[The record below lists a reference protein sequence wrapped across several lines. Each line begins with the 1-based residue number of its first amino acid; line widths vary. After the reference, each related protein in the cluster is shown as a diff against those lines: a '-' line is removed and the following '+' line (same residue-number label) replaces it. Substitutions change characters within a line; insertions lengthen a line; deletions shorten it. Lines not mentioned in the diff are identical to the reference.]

1 MNRKRFLDLAKVIV
15 SLILIILLLREIG
28 LQETLEKL
36 LHVHPGYLLAALVAA
51 LLGVVVRAYRW
62 QVLLSALEVEVPLG
76 QLTALYFIGFL
87 FTNVLPTGFG
97 GDPIRMYEL
106 SRYTHRTAESAG
118 TVLADRFFGL
128 IVLQAMAVVA
138 LVFGHQL
145 VEPWMIAFTVLLF
158 VGSLVAVWLLLNRRL
173 WQSLG
178 ERLKPLA
185 SLGQKQGPVLSK
197 GCPEPNRRV
206 EGPVLSKIVGKVGNF
221 SMAEGLKRFYE
232 SLYGYNVPTVG
243 KTLGVSLVFNILLIT
258 MNHLLGLSLGA
269 RVSIW
274 YYFLFVPITSIVTM
288 LPVSF
293 AGLGVREGAYVFL
306 FTQTG
311 MPQETALSLSLLVY
325 VISIFTPG
333 LIGGVI
339 YVLKGARDYAATEAL
354 QRTRELNGKGE
365 EG

>member
-1 MNRKRFLDLAKVIV
+1 M
-15 SLILIILLLREIG
+15 
-28 LQETLEKL
+28 
-36 LHVHPGYLLAALVAA
+36 HPGYLLAALVVA

-62 QVLLSALEVEVPLG
+62 QVLLSALEIEVPLG

-138 LVFGHQL
+138 LAFSYQL

-158 VGSLVAVWLLLNRRL
+158 VGSLVVVWLLLNRRL
-173 WQSLG
+173 WQRLG
-178 ERLKPLA
+178 ERLNPLA
-185 SLGQKQGPVLSK
+185 SLGQKQKLAPSPALSK
-197 GCPEPNRRV
+197 A
-206 EGPVLSKIVGKVGNF
+206 EGIV
-221 SMAEGLKRFYE
+221 EGLKRFYE
-232 SLYGYNVPTVG
+232 SLHGYNLAAVG

-258 MNHLLGLSLGA
+258 MNYLLGLSLGD

-274 YYFLFVPITSIVTM
+274 YYFLFVPITSIVTL

-306 FTQTG
+306 FTQAG
-311 MPQETALSLSLLVY
+311 MPRETALSLSLLVY
-325 VISIFTPG
+325 VISIFAPG

-339 YVLKGARDYAATEAL
+339 YVLKGARDYAA
-354 QRTRELNGKGE
+354 E
-365 EG
+365 EE

>member
-1 MNRKRFLDLAKVIV
+1 MNRKRLLDLAKVIV
-15 SLILIILLLREIG
+15 SLILIFLLLREIG
-28 LQETLEKL
+28 WQETLEKL
-36 LHVHPGYLLAALVAA
+36 LQVHPGYLLAALIVA

-62 QVLLSALEVEVPLG
+62 QVLLSALEIEVPLG

-97 GDPIRMYEL
+97 GDPVRMYEL
-106 SRYTHRTAESAG
+106 SRYTHRAAESAG

-138 LVFGHQL
+138 LAFGYQL

-158 VGSLVAVWLLLNRRL
+158 VGSLVAVWLLLNRRF

-185 SLGQKQGPVLSK
+185 SLGQKQGTA
-197 GCPEPNRRV
+197 
-206 EGPVLSKIVGKVGNF
+206 LSKIVGQVSNF
-221 SMAEGLKRFYE
+221 SIAEGLKRLYE
-232 SLYGYNVPTVG
+232 SLHGYNAAAVV

-258 MNHLLGLSLGA
+258 MNYLLGLSLGT

-274 YYFLFVPITSIVTM
+274 YYFLFVPITSIVTI

-306 FTQTG
+306 FTQAG
-311 MPQETALSLSLLVY
+311 MPRETALSLSLLVY
-325 VISIFTPG
+325 VVSIFAPG
-333 LIGGVI
+333 LIGGVV
-339 YVLKGARDYAATEAL
+339 YVLKGARDYAA
-354 QRTRELNGKGE
+354 K

>member
-1 MNRKRFLDLAKVIV
+1 MNKKRLLDLAKVIV
-15 SLILIILLLREIG
+15 SLILIFLLLREIG
-28 LQETLEKL
+28 WQETLKKL
-36 LHVHPGYLLAALVAA
+36 LQAHPGYLLAALVVA

-118 TVLADRFFGL
+118 TVIADRFFGL

-138 LVFGHQL
+138 LPFGYWL
-145 VEPWMIAFTVLLF
+145 VEPWMIAFTVLLLA
-158 VGSLVAVWLLLNRRL
+158 GSLAAVWLLLNRQL

-178 ERLKPLA
+178 ERLKHLAPLA
-185 SLGQKQGPVLSK
+185 QKQGSI
-197 GCPEPNRRV
+197 
-206 EGPVLSKIVGKVGNF
+206 LSKIAGRVGNL
-221 SMAEGLKRFYE
+221 SIAEGLKRFYQ
-232 SLYGYNVPTVG
+232 SLRGYNAPAVG
-243 KTLGVSLVFNILLIT
+243 KTLGVSLIFNILLIT
-258 MNHLLGLSLGA
+258 MNYLIGLSLGA
-269 RVSIW
+269 RGSIW

-293 AGLGVREGAYVFL
+293 AGLGVREGAYVLL
-306 FTQTG
+306 FTQAG
-311 MPQETALSLSLLVY
+311 MLRQTALSLSLLVY

-339 YVLKGARDYAATEAL
+339 YALKGARDYAA
-354 QRTRELNGKGE
+354 E

>member
-1 MNRKRFLDLAKVIV
+1 MNRKRLLDLAKVIV
-15 SLILIILLLREIG
+15 SLILIFLLLREIG

-36 LHVHPGYLLAALVAA
+36 LQVQPGYLLAALVVA

-62 QVLLSALEVEVPLG
+62 QILLSALEVEVPLG
-76 QLTALYFIGFL
+76 QLIALYFIGFL

-106 SRYTHRTAESAG
+106 SRYTHKTAESAG

-138 LVFGHQL
+138 LAFGYQL

-158 VGSLVAVWLLLNRRL
+158 VVSLVTVWLLLNRRL

-185 SLGQKQGPVLSK
+185 SLDQKQGSVLS
-197 GCPEPNRRV
+197 PA
-206 EGPVLSKIVGKVGNF
+206 LSKAEGI
-221 SMAEGLKRFYE
+221 AEGLKRFYE
-232 SLYGYNVPTVG
+232 SLHGYNIAAVG
-243 KTLGVSLVFNILLIT
+243 KTLGVSLVFNISLIT
-258 MNHLLGLSLGA
+258 MNYLLGLSLGT
-269 RVSIW
+269 RISIW
-274 YYFLFVPITSIVTM
+274 YYFLFVPITSIVTL

-306 FTQTG
+306 FTQAG
-311 MPQETALSLSLLVY
+311 MPRETALSLSLLVY
-325 VISIFTPG
+325 VVNIFAPG

-339 YVLKGARDYAATEAL
+339 YVLKGARDYAA
-354 QRTRELNGKGE
+354 K

>member
-28 LQETLEKL
+28 LQETLGKL
-36 LHVHPGYLLAALVAA
+36 LQVHPGYLLAALIVA

-62 QVLLSALEVEVPLG
+62 QVLLSALEIEVPLG

-138 LVFGHQL
+138 LAFGYQL
-145 VEPWMIAFTVLLF
+145 VEPWMIGFTVLLF
-158 VGSLVAVWLLLNRRL
+158 VGSLVAVWLLLNRQL

-185 SLGQKQGPVLSK
+185 SLGQKQGSIP
-197 GCPEPNRRV
+197 
-206 EGPVLSKIVGKVGNF
+206 SKIVGQVGNL
-221 SMAEGLKRFYE
+221 SIVEGFKRFYE
-232 SLYGYNVPTVG
+232 SLHGYNIAAVG

-258 MNHLLGLSLGA
+258 MNYLLGLSLGT

-274 YYFLFVPITSIVTM
+274 YYFLFVPITSIVTI

-293 AGLGVREGAYVFL
+293 AGLGVREGAYVLL
-306 FTQTG
+306 FIQAG
-311 MPQETALSLSLLVY
+311 MPRETALSLSLLVY
-325 VISIFTPG
+325 VISIFAPG
-333 LIGGVI
+333 LIGGII
-339 YVLKGARDYAATEAL
+339 YVLKGARDYAA
-354 QRTRELNGKGE
+354 E

>member
-1 MNRKRFLDLAKVIV
+1 MNRKRLLDLAKVIV
-15 SLILIILLLREIG
+15 SLILIFLLLREIG
-28 LQETLEKL
+28 WQETLEKL
-36 LHVHPGYLLAALVAA
+36 LQVHPGYLLAALIVA

-62 QVLLSALEVEVPLG
+62 QVLLSALEIEVPLG

-106 SRYTHRTAESAG
+106 SRYTHRAAESAG

-138 LVFGHQL
+138 LAFGYQL

-158 VGSLVAVWLLLNRRL
+158 VGSLVAVWLLLNRQF

-178 ERLKPLA
+178 ERLEPLA
-185 SLGQKQGPVLSK
+185 SLGQKQGTALS
-197 GCPEPNRRV
+197 R
-206 EGPVLSKIVGKVGNF
+206 IVGQVGNL
-221 SMAEGLKRFYE
+221 SIAEGLKRLYE
-232 SLYGYNVPTVG
+232 SLHGYNAAAVV

-258 MNHLLGLSLGA
+258 MNYLLGLSLGA
-269 RVSIW
+269 RVSVW
-274 YYFLFVPITSIVTM
+274 YYFLFVPITSIVTI

-306 FTQTG
+306 FIQAG
-311 MPQETALSLSLLVY
+311 MPRETALSLSLLVY
-325 VISIFTPG
+325 VVSIFAPG
-333 LIGGVI
+333 LIGGVV
-339 YVLKGARDYAATEAL
+339 YVLKGARDYAA
-354 QRTRELNGKGE
+354 K

>member
-1 MNRKRFLDLAKVIV
+1 MNRKRLLDLAKVVV
-15 SLILIILLLREIG
+15 SLILIVLLLREIG
-28 LQETLEKL
+28 WRETLTKL
-36 LHVHPGYLLAALVAA
+36 LQAHPGYLLAALVVA

-76 QLTALYFIGFL
+76 HLTALYFIGFL

-97 GDPIRMYEL
+97 GDPVRMYEL
-106 SRYTHRTAESAG
+106 SRCTHRAAESAG

-138 LVFGHQL
+138 LPFSYRL
-145 VEPWMIAFTVLLF
+145 VEPWMIAFTMLLF
-158 VGSLVAVWLLLNRRL
+158 VGSLVSVWLLLNRRL

-185 SLGQKQGPVLSK
+185 SLGRGQGSALGK
-197 GCPEPNRRV
+197 GKAA
-206 EGPVLSKIVGKVGNF
+206 GIVT
-221 SMAEGLKRFYE
+221 GLKRLYE
-232 SLYGYNVPTVG
+232 SLCGYSAPAVG

-258 MNHLLGLSLGA
+258 MNYLIGLSLGA
-269 RVSIW
+269 PVPLW
-274 YYFLFVPITSIVTM
+274 YYFLFVPITSIVTL

-306 FTQTG
+306 FTQAG
-311 MPQETALSLSLLVY
+311 MHRETALSLSLLVY

-339 YVLKGARDYAATEAL
+339 YVLKGAKDYAA
-354 QRTRELNGKGE
+354 E

>member
-1 MNRKRFLDLAKVIV
+1 MNKKRVLDLAKVIV
-15 SLILIILLLREIG
+15 SLILIVLLLREIG
-28 LQETLEKL
+28 LQETLDKL
-36 LHVHPGYLLAALVAA
+36 LQVHPGYLLAALGVA

-62 QVLLSALEVEVPLG
+62 QVLLSALEIEVPLG

-138 LVFGHQL
+138 LAFGYPL

-158 VGSLVAVWLLLNRRL
+158 VGSLIVVWLLLNQRL

-185 SLGQKQGPVLSK
+185 SLVQKQESFPSTSSGHGLS
-197 GCPEPNRRV
+197 PAPSEARSEPSRRV
-206 EGPVLSKIVGKVGNF
+206 
-221 SMAEGLKRFYE
+221 EGLKRFYE
-232 SLYGYNVPTVG
+232 SLHGYSIAAVG

-258 MNHLLGLSLGA
+258 MNYLLGLSLGD

-274 YYFLFVPITSIVTM
+274 YYFLFVPITSIVTI

-306 FTQTG
+306 FTQAG
-311 MPQETALSLSLLVY
+311 MPRETALSLSLLVY
-325 VISIFTPG
+325 VISIFSPG
-333 LIGGVI
+333 LIGGII
-339 YVLKGARDYAATEAL
+339 YVLKGARDYAA
-354 QRTRELNGKGE
+354 E

>member
-1 MNRKRFLDLAKVIV
+1 MNKKRLLDLAKVIV
-15 SLILIILLLREIG
+15 SLIFIVLLLREIG

-36 LHVHPGYLLAALVAA
+36 LQVHPGYLLAALVVA

-76 QLTALYFIGFL
+76 QLIALYFIGFL

-97 GDPIRMYEL
+97 GDPVRMYEL
-106 SRYTHRTAESAG
+106 SRYTYKTAESAG

-138 LVFGHQL
+138 LAFGYQL

-158 VGSLVAVWLLLNRRL
+158 VGSLVSVWLLLNQRL
-173 WQSLG
+173 WQGLG

-185 SLGQKQGPVLSK
+185 SFSQKQGSVPSTGSGHGLSK
-197 GCPEPNRRV
+197 V
-206 EGPVLSKIVGKVGNF
+206 EGKAEGII
-221 SMAEGLKRFYE
+221 EGLKRFYE
-232 SLYGYNVPTVG
+232 SLHGYNVAAVG
-243 KTLGVSLVFNILLIT
+243 KTLGVSLVFNVSLIT
-258 MNHLLGLSLGA
+258 MNYLLGLSLGD

-274 YYFLFVPITSIVTM
+274 YYFLFVPITSIVTI

-306 FTQTG
+306 FTQAG
-311 MPQETALSLSLLVY
+311 MPRETALSLSLLVY

-333 LIGGVI
+333 LIGGII
-339 YVLKGARDYAATEAL
+339 YVLKGAQDYAA
-354 QRTRELNGKGE
+354 E

>member
-1 MNRKRFLDLAKVIV
+1 MNKKRVLDLAKVVV
-15 SLILIILLLREIG
+15 SLILIVLLLREIG

-36 LHVHPGYLLAALVAA
+36 LQVHPGYLLAALVVA

-62 QVLLSALEVEVPLG
+62 QILLSALEIEVPLG
-76 QLTALYFIGFL
+76 QLITLYFIGFL

-138 LVFGHQL
+138 LAFGYPL

-158 VGSLVAVWLLLNRRL
+158 VGSLIVVWLLLNQRL

-185 SLGQKQGPVLSK
+185 SLVQKQESVPSTNSGHGLSPALSK
-197 GCPEPNRRV
+197 AEGIARPEPSRV
-206 EGPVLSKIVGKVGNF
+206 V
-221 SMAEGLKRFYE
+221 EGLKRFYE
-232 SLYGYNVPTVG
+232 SLHGYNVAAVG
-243 KTLGVSLVFNILLIT
+243 KTLGVSLVFNISLIT
-258 MNHLLGLSLGA
+258 MNYLIGLSLGD

-274 YYFLFVPITSIVTM
+274 YYFLFVPITSIVTI

-306 FTQTG
+306 FTQAG
-311 MPQETALSLSLLVY
+311 MPRETALSISLLVY

-333 LIGGVI
+333 LIGGII
-339 YVLKGARDYAATEAL
+339 YVLKGARDYAA
-354 QRTRELNGKGE
+354 K

>member
-1 MNRKRFLDLAKVIV
+1 MKERETMNRKRLLDLAKVIV
-15 SLILIILLLREIG
+15 SLILIFLLLREIG

-36 LHVHPGYLLAALVAA
+36 LRVHPGYLLAALAVA
-51 LLGVVVRAYRW
+51 LLGVVIRAYRW
-62 QVLLSALEVEVPLG
+62 QVLLSALEIEVPLR
-76 QLTALYFIGFL
+76 QLTTLYFIGFL

-128 IVLQAMAVVA
+128 IVLQALAVVA
-138 LVFGHQL
+138 LAFGYQL
-145 VEPWMIAFTVLLF
+145 VEPWMIVFTVLLF
-158 VGSLVAVWLLLNRRL
+158 VGSLGAVWLLLNRRL

-185 SLGQKQGPVLSK
+185 PLGQKLGRVSNLS
-197 GCPEPNRRV
+197 
-206 EGPVLSKIVGKVGNF
+206 I
-221 SMAEGLKRFYE
+221 AEGLKRLYE
-232 SLYGYNVPTVG
+232 SLHGYNAPAVG
-243 KTLGVSLVFNILLIT
+243 KTLGVSLVFNISLIT
-258 MNHLLGLSLGA
+258 MNYLLGLSLGA
-269 RVSIW
+269 RISMW

-306 FTQTG
+306 FTQAG
-311 MPQETALSLSLLVY
+311 MPRETALSLSLLVY
-325 VISIFTPG
+325 IISIFTPG
-333 LIGGVI
+333 LIGGII
-339 YVLKGARDYAATEAL
+339 YVLKGARDYAT
-354 QRTRELNGKGE
+354 E

>member
-1 MNRKRFLDLAKVIV
+1 MAMNRKRLLDLAKVIV
-15 SLILIILLLREIG
+15 SLILIFFLLRG
-28 LQETLEKL
+28 SWQKTLEKL
-36 LHVHPGYLLAALVAA
+36 LQVHPGYLLAALIVA

-87 FTNVLPTGFG
+87 FTNVLPTSFG

-106 SRYTHRTAESAG
+106 SRYTHKTAESTG

-138 LVFGHQL
+138 LAFSYQL
-145 VEPWMIAFTVLLF
+145 VEPWIIAFTVLLF
-158 VGSLVAVWLLLNRRL
+158 VGSLVAVWLLLNQRL

-185 SLGQKQGPVLSK
+185 SLGQKQGSVPSTSSGHGLSK
-197 GCPEPNRRV
+197 V
-206 EGPVLSKIVGKVGNF
+206 EGII
-221 SMAEGLKRFYE
+221 EGLKRFYE
-232 SLYGYNVPTVG
+232 SLHGYNVAAVG
-243 KTLGVSLVFNILLIT
+243 KTLGVSLIFNILLIT
-258 MNHLLGLSLGA
+258 MNYLLGLSLGA

-274 YYFLFVPITSIVTM
+274 YYFLFVPITSIVTI
-288 LPVSF
+288 LPSF
-293 AGLGVREGAYVFL
+293 AGLGVREGAYILL
-306 FTQTG
+306 FPQAG
-311 MPQETALSLSLLVY
+311 MPRETALSLSLLVY
-325 VISIFTPG
+325 AISILTPG

-339 YVLKGARDYAATEAL
+339 YVLKGARDYAA
-354 QRTRELNGKGE
+354 E

>member
-1 MNRKRFLDLAKVIV
+1 MKERQTMNRKRLLDLAKVIV
-15 SLILIILLLREIG
+15 SLILIFLLLREIG

-36 LHVHPGYLLAALVAA
+36 LQVHPGYLMAALVVA
-51 LLGVVVRAYRW
+51 LLGVVVRSYRW
-62 QVLLSALEVEVPLG
+62 QVLLSALEIEVPLR
-76 QLTALYFIGFL
+76 QLIALYFIGFL

-128 IVLQAMAVVA
+128 IVLQALAVVA
-138 LVFGHQL
+138 LAFGYPL
-145 VEPWMIAFTVLLF
+145 VEPWMIVFTVLLF
-158 VGSLVAVWLLLNRRL
+158 VGSLIAVWLLLNRRL

-185 SLGQKQGPVLSK
+185 SLGQNQGSVPSTSLRA
-197 GCPEPNRRV
+197 EPQTEGSRHGLRKILGRV
-206 EGPVLSKIVGKVGNF
+206 RNL

-232 SLYGYNVPTVG
+232 SLHGYNALAVG
-243 KTLGVSLVFNILLIT
+243 KTLSVSLVFNISLIA
-258 MNHLLGLSLGA
+258 MNYLLGLSLGA

-274 YYFLFVPITSIVTM
+274 HYFLFVPITSIVTM

-306 FTQTG
+306 FTQAG
-311 MPQETALSLSLLVY
+311 MPRETALSLSLLVY
-325 VISIFTPG
+325 VVSIFTPG
-333 LIGGVI
+333 IIGGII
-339 YVLKGARDYAATEAL
+339 YVLKGARDYAT
-354 QRTRELNGKGE
+354 E

>member
-15 SLILIILLLREIG
+15 SLILIFLLLREIG
-28 LQETLEKL
+28 LQETLKKL
-36 LHVHPGYLLAALVAA
+36 LQVHPGYLLAALVVA

-106 SRYTHRTAESAG
+106 SRYTHRAAESAG

-138 LVFGHQL
+138 LAFGYPL

-158 VGSLVAVWLLLNRRL
+158 VGSLVGVWLLLNRRL
-173 WQSLG
+173 WQKLG
-178 ERLKPLA
+178 GRLKPLA
-185 SLGQKQGPVLSK
+185 ALGQKQGAILSK
-197 GCPEPNRRV
+197 V
-206 EGPVLSKIVGKVGNF
+206 EGK
-221 SMAEGLKRFYE
+221 AEGIATGLKRFYE
-232 SLYGYNVPTVG
+232 SLHGYSTPAVG
-243 KTLGVSLVFNILLIT
+243 KTLSVSLVFNILLIT
-258 MNHLLGLSLGA
+258 MNYLLGLSLGD

-274 YYFLFVPITSIVTM
+274 YYFLFVPITSIVTI

-306 FTQTG
+306 FTQAG
-311 MPQETALSLSLLVY
+311 MPRETALSLSLLIY
-325 VISIFTPG
+325 IISIFAPG

-339 YVLKGARDYAATEAL
+339 YVLKGARDYAA
-354 QRTRELNGKGE
+354 E

>member
-1 MNRKRFLDLAKVIV
+1 MNRKKFLDLAKVIV
-15 SLILIILLLREIG
+15 SLILIFLLLRGIG
-28 LQETLEKL
+28 WRETLEKL
-36 LHVHPGYLLAALVAA
+36 LQIQPGYLLAALVVA

-62 QVLLSALEVEVPLG
+62 QVLLSALEVEAPLG

-106 SRYTHRTAESAG
+106 SRYTHRAAEAAG

-138 LVFGHQL
+138 LAFGYQL

-178 ERLKPLA
+178 ERLV
-185 SLGQKQGPVLSK
+185 SLGQKQRPVLSK
-197 GCPEPNRRV
+197 T
-206 EGPVLSKIVGKVGNF
+206 VGQVGNL
-221 SMAEGLKRFYE
+221 SIAEGLKRFYE
-232 SLYGYNVPTVG
+232 SFHGYSIPAVG

-258 MNHLLGLSLGA
+258 MNYLLGLSLGD

-274 YYFLFVPITSIVTM
+274 YYLLFVPITSIVTI

-306 FTQTG
+306 FTQAG
-311 MPQETALSLSLLVY
+311 MPRETALSLSLLVY

-333 LIGGVI
+333 LIGGII
-339 YVLKGARDYAATEAL
+339 YVLKGARDYAAGETL
-354 QRTRELNGKGE
+354 QRTQRSNGEGE

>member
-1 MNRKRFLDLAKVIV
+1 MNRKRLLDLAKVIV
-15 SLILIILLLREIG
+15 SLVLIVLLLREIG
-28 LQETLEKL
+28 WQETLAKL
-36 LHVHPGYLLAALVAA
+36 LQVHPGYLLAALVVA

-62 QVLLSALEVEVPLG
+62 QILLSALEVEVPLG
-76 QLTALYFIGFL
+76 QLIALYFIGFL

-138 LVFGHQL
+138 LAFGYPL
-145 VEPWMIAFTVLLF
+145 VESWMIAFTVLLF
-158 VGSLVAVWLLLNRRL
+158 VGSLLSVWLLLNRRL

-185 SLGQKQGPVLSK
+185 SLGQKQEPVLK
-197 GCPEPNRRV
+197 
-206 EGPVLSKIVGKVGNF
+206 
-221 SMAEGLKRFYE
+221 GLKRFYE
-232 SLYGYNVPTVG
+232 SLHGYNIAAVG
-243 KTLGVSLVFNILLIT
+243 KTLGVSLVFNISLIT
-258 MNHLLGLSLGA
+258 MNYLLGLSLGA
-269 RVSIW
+269 RISIW
-274 YYFLFVPITSIVTM
+274 YYFLFVPITSIVTI

-306 FTQTG
+306 FTQAG
-311 MPQETALSLSLLVY
+311 MPRETALSLSLLVY

-333 LIGGVI
+333 LIGGII
-339 YVLKGARDYAATEAL
+339 YVLKGARDYAA
-354 QRTRELNGKGE
+354 E
-365 EG
+365 ER

>member
-15 SLILIILLLREIG
+15 SLILIFLLLREIG

-36 LHVHPGYLLAALVAA
+36 LQVHPGYLLAALLVA
-51 LLGVVVRAYRW
+51 LLGVMVRAYRW
-62 QVLLSALEVEVPLG
+62 QVLLSALEIEVPLG

-106 SRYTHRTAESAG
+106 SRYTHRAAESAG

-138 LVFGHQL
+138 LAFGYPL
-145 VEPWMIAFTVLLF
+145 VEQWMIAFTVLLF
-158 VGSLVAVWLLLNRRL
+158 VGSLVVVWLLLNRRL

-185 SLGQKQGPVLSK
+185 SLGQKQGSVLSPALSK
-197 GCPEPNRRV
+197 V
-206 EGPVLSKIVGKVGNF
+206 EGKAEGII
-221 SMAEGLKRFYE
+221 EGLKRFYE
-232 SLYGYNVPTVG
+232 SLHGYSIPAVG

-258 MNHLLGLSLGA
+258 MNYLLGLSLGD

-274 YYFLFVPITSIVTM
+274 YYFLFVPITSIVTI

-306 FTQTG
+306 FTQAG
-311 MPQETALSLSLLVY
+311 MLRETALSLSLLVY
-325 VISIFTPG
+325 VVSIFAPG

-339 YVLKGARDYAATEAL
+339 YVLKGARDYAT
-354 QRTRELNGKGE
+354 E

>member
-1 MNRKRFLDLAKVIV
+1 MNRKRLLDLAKVIV
-15 SLILIILLLREIG
+15 SLILIVLLLREIG
-28 LQETLEKL
+28 LQETVEKL
-36 LHVHPGYLLAALVAA
+36 LQVHPGYLLAALVVA

-62 QVLLSALEVEVPLG
+62 QVLLSALDVEVPLG

-106 SRYTHRTAESAG
+106 SRYTDKTAESAG

-138 LVFGHQL
+138 LAFGYQL

-197 GCPEPNRRV
+197 IVRRV
-206 EGPVLSKIVGKVGNF
+206 GNLSI
-221 SMAEGLKRFYE
+221 AEGLKRFYE
-232 SLYGYNVPTVG
+232 SLHGYNAPAVG
-243 KTLGVSLVFNILLIT
+243 KTLSVSLVFNISLIT
-258 MNHLLGLSLGA
+258 MNYLLGLSLGDQ
-269 RVSIW
+269 VSIW
-274 YYFLFVPITSIVTM
+274 YYFLFVPITSIVTI

-306 FTQTG
+306 FTQAG
-311 MPQETALSLSLLVY
+311 MPRETALSLSLLVY
-325 VISIFTPG
+325 IVSIFTPG
-333 LIGGVI
+333 LIGGGI
-339 YVLKGARDYAATEAL
+339 YVLKGARDYAT
-354 QRTRELNGKGE
+354 E

>member
-28 LQETLEKL
+28 WQETLEKL
-36 LHVHPGYLLAALVAA
+36 LQAHPGYLLAALIVA
-51 LLGVVVRAYRW
+51 LLGVMVRAYRW
-62 QVLLSALEVEVPLG
+62 QVLLSAQEIEVPLG

-138 LVFGHQL
+138 LAFGYQL
-145 VEPWMIAFTVLLF
+145 VEAWMIAFTVLLF
-158 VGSLVAVWLLLNRRL
+158 VGSLVTVWLLLNRRL

-178 ERLKPLA
+178 ERLRPLA
-185 SLGQKQGPVLSK
+185 SLGQKQRPVLSK
-197 GCPEPNRRV
+197 V
-206 EGPVLSKIVGKVGNF
+206 EGKAQGIVK
-221 SMAEGLKRFYE
+221 GLKRLYE
-232 SLYGYNVPTVG
+232 SLHGYSIPAVG

-258 MNHLLGLSLGA
+258 MNYLLGLSLGD

-274 YYFLFVPITSIVTM
+274 YYFLFVPITSIVTL

-306 FTQTG
+306 FTQAG
-311 MPQETALSLSLLVY
+311 MPRETALSLSLLVY
-325 VISIFTPG
+325 VVSIFAPG

-339 YVLKGARDYAATEAL
+339 YVLKGARDYAA
-354 QRTRELNGKGE
+354 E

>member
-15 SLILIILLLREIG
+15 SLILIFLLLREIG

-36 LHVHPGYLLAALVAA
+36 LQVHPGYLLAALVVA

-62 QVLLSALEVEVPLG
+62 QVLLSALEIEVPLG

-106 SRYTHRTAESAG
+106 SRYTHRAAESAG

-138 LVFGHQL
+138 LAFGYPL

-158 VGSLVAVWLLLNRRL
+158 VGSLVVVWLLLNRRL
-173 WQSLG
+173 WQRLG

-185 SLGQKQGPVLSK
+185 SLGQKQGSVLGK
-197 GCPEPNRRV
+197 V
-206 EGPVLSKIVGKVGNF
+206 EGKAKGI
-221 SMAEGLKRFYE
+221 ATGLKRFYE
-232 SLYGYNVPTVG
+232 SLHGYSIPAVG
-243 KTLGVSLVFNILLIT
+243 KTLSVSLVFNILLIT
-258 MNHLLGLSLGA
+258 MNYLLGLSLGA

-274 YYFLFVPITSIVTM
+274 YYFLFVPITSIVTL

-306 FTQTG
+306 FTQAG
-311 MPQETALSLSLLVY
+311 MPRETALSLSLLVY
-325 VISIFTPG
+325 VISIFAPG

-339 YVLKGARDYAATEAL
+339 YVLKGARDYAT
-354 QRTRELNGKGE
+354 E

>member
-1 MNRKRFLDLAKVIV
+1 MNRKRLLDLAKVIV
-15 SLILIILLLREIG
+15 SLILIMLLLREIG

-36 LHVHPGYLLAALVAA
+36 LQVHLGYLLAALVVA

-62 QVLLSALEVEVPLG
+62 QVLLSALGVEVPLG
-76 QLTALYFIGFL
+76 QLTALYFVGFL
-87 FTNVLPTGFG
+87 FTNMLPTGFG

-138 LVFGHQL
+138 LAFSYQL

-158 VGSLVAVWLLLNRRL
+158 VGSLVTVWLLLNRQL

-185 SLGQKQGPVLSK
+185 SLGRKPGSALSPALSK
-197 GCPEPNRRV
+197 A
-206 EGPVLSKIVGKVGNF
+206 EGIV
-221 SMAEGLKRFYE
+221 EGLKRFYE
-232 SLYGYNVPTVG
+232 SLHGYSIPAIG
-243 KTLGVSLVFNILLIT
+243 KTLGVSLVFNISLIT
-258 MNHLLGLSLGA
+258 MNYLLGLSLGD
-269 RVSIW
+269 RVSMW
-274 YYFLFVPITSIVTM
+274 YYFLFVPITSIVTI

-306 FTQTG
+306 FTQAG
-311 MPQETALSLSLLVY
+311 MPRETALSLSLLVY
-325 VISIFTPG
+325 VVSIFTPG

-339 YVLKGARDYAATEAL
+339 YVLKGAKDYATE
-354 QRTRELNGKGE
+354 E
-365 EG
+365 E

>member
-15 SLILIILLLREIG
+15 SLILIFLLLREIG

-36 LHVHPGYLLAALVAA
+36 LQVQPGYLLAALVVA

-106 SRYTHRTAESAG
+106 SRYTHRAAESAG

-138 LVFGHQL
+138 LAFGYPL

-158 VGSLVAVWLLLNRRL
+158 VGSLVGVWLLLNRRL

-185 SLGQKQGPVLSK
+185 ALGQKQGSVPSTSSGHGLSK
-197 GCPEPNRRV
+197 V
-206 EGPVLSKIVGKVGNF
+206 EGIV
-221 SMAEGLKRFYE
+221 EGFKRFYE
-232 SLYGYNVPTVG
+232 SLHGYSIPAVG

-258 MNHLLGLSLGA
+258 MNYLLGLSLGD

-274 YYFLFVPITSIVTM
+274 YYFLFVPITSIVTI

-306 FTQTG
+306 FTQAG
-311 MPQETALSLSLLVY
+311 MPRETALSLSLLVY
-325 VISIFTPG
+325 VISIFAPG

-339 YVLKGARDYAATEAL
+339 YVLKGARDYAA
-354 QRTRELNGKGE
+354 E
-365 EG
+365 EGRVYERRD

>member
-1 MNRKRFLDLAKVIV
+1 MGVIPQGRHTMNRKRFLDLAKVIV

-28 LQETLEKL
+28 LQETLGKL
-36 LHVHPGYLLAALVAA
+36 LQVHPGYLLAALVVA

-62 QVLLSALEVEVPLG
+62 QVLLSALEIEVPLG
-76 QLTALYFIGFL
+76 QLTVLYFIGFL

-138 LVFGHQL
+138 LAFGYQL
-145 VEPWMIAFTVLLF
+145 VEPWMIAFTMLLF
-158 VGSLVAVWLLLNRRL
+158 VGSLVAVWLLLNRQL

-185 SLGQKQGPVLSK
+185 SLGQKQGSIP
-197 GCPEPNRRV
+197 
-206 EGPVLSKIVGKVGNF
+206 SKIVGQVGNL
-221 SMAEGLKRFYE
+221 SIVEGFKRFYE
-232 SLYGYNVPTVG
+232 SLHGYNIAAVG

-258 MNHLLGLSLGA
+258 MNYLLGLSLGT

-274 YYFLFVPITSIVTM
+274 YYFLFVPITSIVTI

-293 AGLGVREGAYVFL
+293 AGLGVREGAYVLL
-306 FTQTG
+306 FIQAG
-311 MPQETALSLSLLVY
+311 MPRETALSLSLLVY

-333 LIGGVI
+333 LIGGII
-339 YVLKGARDYAATEAL
+339 YVLKGARDYAA
-354 QRTRELNGKGE
+354 E